1 MTLKEL
7 QTAVK
12 KSKLNAY
19 IVTRSNMFIGQDL
32 LDDENPLRAL
42 TGFSG
47 SAGTLVVT
55 PDKAFLLVD
64 GRYEIQAAR
73 QTNPDEVK
81 IICGRNNLLAQC
93 LTGLFGGKPAKVG
106 FNSFTNAVRGIER
119 LAERFPDIAFI
130 PDTSQIFAN
139 NIFGRPCRVLNTKS
153 NFAASGATK
162 NRQHQQPYRFLRL
175 RRLPLHGR
183 RQRFLAFK
191 HPFRRAP
198 RHAAGP
204 CLRAVGQRRTHYPV
218 RRQPEL

>member
-32 LDDENPLRAL
+32 LDGENPLRAL

-130 PDTSQIFAN
+130 PDSSQIF
-139 NIFGRPCRVLNTKS
+139 
-153 NFAASGATK
+153 
-162 NRQHQQPYRFLRL
+162 
-175 RRLPLHGR
+175 GR

>member
-64 GRYEIQAAR
+64 GRYEIQAADR
-73 QTNPDEVK
+73 RT
-81 IICGRNNLLAQC
+81 R
-93 LTGLFGGKPAKVG
+93 
-106 FNSFTNAVRGIER
+106 
-119 LAERFPDIAFI
+119 
-130 PDTSQIFAN
+130 
-139 NIFGRPCRVLNTKS
+139 TKS
-153 NFAASGATK
+153 K
-162 NRQHQQPYRFLRL
+162 
-175 RRLPLHGR
+175 
-183 RQRFLAFK
+183 
-191 HPFRRAP
+191 
-198 RHAAGP
+198 
-204 CLRAVGQRRTHYPV
+204 
-218 RRQPEL
+218 